1 MLRTLT
7 GIVLLAVGVYLMLL
21 VFFYPA
27 LAGHRL
33 LAIAIGILG
42 GGVVVVG
49 YKLCGR
55 PSPPA
60 ARG

>member
-1 MLRTLT
+1 
-7 GIVLLAVGVYLMLL
+7 MLL

-27 LAGHRL
+27 LERHRL

-60 ARG
+60 ERG